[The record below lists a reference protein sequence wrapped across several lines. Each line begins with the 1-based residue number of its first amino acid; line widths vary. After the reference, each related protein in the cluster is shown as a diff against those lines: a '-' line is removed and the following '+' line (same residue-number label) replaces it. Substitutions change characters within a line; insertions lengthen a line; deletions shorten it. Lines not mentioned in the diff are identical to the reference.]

1 MNITI
6 VGAGAMGSLFGGLL
20 AEKGHAVTLIDV
32 NEAHLGAI
40 LDRGLLL
47 QTDAESRHIRSLS
60 ACRPNEAQAVPE
72 LLMVFTKTLHTTQAL
87 QGVRHLIGDGTH
99 VLSLQNGLGNVEK
112 ITGFV
117 PIDRVLVGV
126 TTWPADLTGPGEVH
140 SHGQGGVRLMSADG
154 RDHALIAQVVTAF
167 SDAGLLARKDEGV
180 WGAIWE
186 KVAFNAALNCIC
198 GVSGCTVGQ
207 VGDMPEGRALAHAVV
222 GEVLSVAQAH
232 GIAVNPDTVHATVDH
247 ALDHHKNHKPSML
260 QDLLAGRATEI
271 DAICGSVLL
280 KGRSLG
286 IATPLTEAFHALVR
300 LKETCSRPAT

>member
-20 AEKGHAVTLIDV
+20 AERGHSVTLIDV

-40 LDRGLLL
+40 RSQGLLL
-47 QTDAESRHIRSLS
+47 HTDAGPRHIRNLS
-60 ACRPNEAQAVPE
+60 ACRPNESLEVPY

-87 QGVRHLIGDGTH
+87 QGVRHLIGDRTH

-112 ITGFV
+112 ITEFV
-117 PIDRVLVGV
+117 PVERVLVGV
-126 TTWPADLTGPGEVH
+126 TTWPADLVGPGEVH
-140 SHGQGGVRLMSADG
+140 SYGQGGVRLMSADG
-154 RDHALIAQVVTAF
+154 RDHALIAAVVTAF
-167 SDAGLLARKDEGV
+167 SDAGLLARKDEAV

-207 VGDMPEGRALAHAVV
+207 VGDLAESRVLAHAVV
-222 GEVLSVAQAH
+222 SEVLAVAQAH
-232 GIAVNPDTVHATVDH
+232 GVEVKPDSVHATVDH
-247 ALDHHKNHKPSML
+247 ALDHHKDHKPSML

-271 DAICGSVLL
+271 DAICGSVLR

-286 IATPLTEAFHALVR
+286 VATRLTEAIYALVR
-300 LKETCSRPAT
+300 LKEASSRPAA

>member
-40 LDRGLLL
+40 RDQGLLL
-47 QTDAESRHIRSLS
+47 HTDAGLRHVRNLS
-60 ACRPNEAQAVPE
+60 ACRPNESQEVPD

-87 QGVRHLIGDGTH
+87 LGVRHLIGDRTH

-112 ITGFV
+112 ITEYV
-117 PIDRVLVGV
+117 PIERVLVGV
-126 TTWPADLTGPGEVH
+126 TTWPADLVGPGEVH

-154 RDHALIAQVVTAF
+154 HDHAQIAAVVEAF
-167 SDAGLLARKDEGV
+167 GDAGLLARKDEAV

-198 GVSGCTVGQ
+198 GLSGCTVGQ
-207 VGDMPEGRALAHAVV
+207 VGDLAESRVLVHAVV
-222 GEVLSVAQAH
+222 SEVLAVAQAH
-232 GIAVNPDTVHATVDH
+232 GVAVKPDAVHATVDH
-247 ALDHHKNHKPSML
+247 ALDHHKHHKPSML

-271 DAICGSVLL
+271 DAICGSVLR

-286 IATPLTEAFHALVR
+286 IATPLTEAVHALVR
-300 LKETCSRPAT
+300 LKETSSRPAV